1 MKVLV
6 TGGAGFIGSHLVES
20 LYARGDELWALDDL
34 STGSRENLED
44 LRGAARF
51 HFVEGSVMDAD
62 LVQEVVDRVDVVFHL
77 AAAVGV
83 RFVLE
88 NPLRSLLTNIRG
100 TENVLEA
107 AHRSGN
113 KKVIQFSSSE
123 VYGKGTQVPFVE
135 DQDRLLGPTQVLRWS
150 YATSKAVDEYLA
162 LAYYQERNLP
172 TVVVRC
178 FNTCG
183 PRQSPQYGMVL
194 PRFIQQALAGQPI
207 LVYGDGR
214 QTRCFSYVGDVV
226 RGTLMLADEPRAAGE
241 VFNIGTTEEVA
252 VHDLAKRVKAIT
264 GSESAIEFVPF
275 EQIYGNRFE
284 DMQRRVPDLTKIRN
298 LVGYEPL
305 CSLDELLGITMA
317 LYQEKTSAG
326 PVAPEPARG
335 NGTRIVAPIS

>member
-6 TGGAGFIGSHLVES
+6 TGGAGFIGSHLAEA
-20 LYARGDELWALDDL
+20 LYARGDEVWALDDL
-34 STGSRENLED
+34 STGNRDNLED

-62 LVQEVVDRVDVVFHL
+62 LVQELVDRVDVVFHL

-113 KKVIQFSSSE
+113 KKVIQYSSSE

-183 PRQSPQYGMVL
+183 PRQSPHYGMVL
-194 PRFIQQALAGQPI
+194 PRFMQQALANQPI

-226 RGTLMLADEPRAAGE
+226 RGTLMLADEPRASGE
-241 VFNIGTTEEVA
+241 VYNIGTTEEVS
-252 VHDLAKRVKAIT
+252 VHDLAARVKRIT
-264 GSESAIEFVPF
+264 GSSSEIEFVPF
-275 EQIYGNRFE
+275 EQIYGSRFE
-284 DMQRRVPDLTKIRN
+284 DMERRVPDLGKIHS
-298 LVGYEPL
+298 LVGYEPQ
-305 CSLDELLGITMA
+305 CSLDQLIELTKAQCLGK
-317 LYQEKTSAG
+317 LFK
-326 PVAPEPARG
+326 
-335 NGTRIVAPIS
+335 GTVTEGKVRADGTAIVAPVS

>member
-6 TGGAGFIGSHLVES
+6 TGGAGFIGSHLVEA
-20 LYARGDELWALDDL
+20 LYARGDEVWALDDL
-34 STGSRENLED
+34 STGNRDNLED

-62 LVQEVVDRVDVVFHL
+62 LVRNMVDQVEVVFHL

-107 AHRSGN
+107 AHQCGN
-113 KKVIQFSSSE
+113 KRVIQFSSSE

-162 LAYYQERNLP
+162 LAYFQEKQLP

-183 PRQSPQYGMVL
+183 PRQSPHYGMVL
-194 PRFIQQALAGQPI
+194 PRFMEQAFADKPI
-207 LVYGDGR
+207 LVYGDGS

-226 RGTLMLADEPRAAGE
+226 RGTLMLADEPSATGE
-241 VFNIGTTEEVA
+241 VFNIGTTEEVS
-252 VHDLAKRVKAIT
+252 VHDLAQRVKKIT
-264 GSESAIEFVPF
+264 RSNSVVECVPF
-275 EQIYGNRFE
+275 EQIYGSRFE
-284 DMQRRVPDLTKIRN
+284 DMQRRVPDLTKINN
-298 LVGYEPL
+298 LVGYEPQ
-305 CSLDELLGITMA
+305 CSLDELLEITMV
-317 LYQEKTSAG
+317 QCKEKLSQGAAAVRVVG
-326 PVAPEPARG
+326 SRVIAPV
-335 NGTRIVAPIS
+335 S

>member
-6 TGGAGFIGSHLVES
+6 TGGAGFIGSHLVEA
-20 LYARGDELWALDDL
+20 LYARGDEVWALDDL
-34 STGSRENLED
+34 STGNRDNLED

-62 LVQEVVDRVDVVFHL
+62 LVQSMVDQVDVVFHL

-107 AHRSGN
+107 AHQAGN

-162 LAYYQERNLP
+162 LAYYQERQLP

-183 PRQSPQYGMVL
+183 PRQSPHYGMVL
-194 PRFIQQALAGQPI
+194 PRFMEHALAHKPI
-207 LVYGDGR
+207 LVYGDGT

-226 RGTLMLADEPRAAGE
+226 RGTLMLADEPSAAGE
-241 VFNIGTTEEVA
+241 VFNIGTTEEVS
-252 VHDLAKRVKAIT
+252 VQDLAQRVKTVTASK
-264 GSESAIEFVPF
+264 SEIELVPF
-275 EQIYGNRFE
+275 EQIYGSRFE
-284 DMQRRVPDLTKIRN
+284 DMQRRVPDLTKIN
-298 LVGYEPL
+298 GLVGYEPE
-305 CSLDELLGITMA
+305 CSLDELLEITMIQCKA
-317 LYQEKTSAG
+317 KMSKGMAAVRDVG
-326 PVAPEPARG
+326 SRVIAPV
-335 NGTRIVAPIS
+335 S